1 MKMKLRIPSFVTP
14 RFEVPVRTRPV
25 KVCIVFDAGW
35 QIENAESAGD
45 TPAMGCEIHAYDFAK
60 LKSPEHRMKAVRH
73 ASAADVLIV
82 AVQTDRPLPLHVQF
96 SLGIS
101 LGLRDKGHRGVL
113 ALLTRRDASRTRTD
127 SSLQHYL
134 KTIAPSG
141 GWKFVFAQ
149 FGAVKS
155 IVRAPAS
162 PFANRNRFAHP
173 IQD

>member
-1 MKMKLRIPSFVTP
+1 MKNKLRIRSFVTP
-14 RFEVPVRTRPV
+14 RFEVPVRKRPV

-35 QIENAESAGD
+35 QIENAESADD
-45 TPAMGCEIHAYDFAK
+45 TLAGACEIHAYGFANLK
-60 LKSPEHRMKAVRH
+60 LPEHRMKAVRH
-73 ASAADVLIV
+73 ASAADILIV

-101 LGLRDKGHRGVL
+101 LGLRDKNHRGVL
-113 ALLTRRDASRTRTD
+113 ALLMRKCCSKISPD
-127 SSLQHYL
+127 SPLKHYL

-141 GWKFVFAQ
+141 GWKFVLAQ

-155 IVRAPAS
+155 IVRAPAL
-162 PFANRNRFAHP
+162 PFANRNRFA